1 MALSNENANLVWQ
14 KAKIA
19 LDSLGAPGH
28 IRDTVAALKAYL
40 SQVKR
45 NPDLT
50 FVAISDLTADVVAA
64 DAACKVYGIVLKKQA
79 TATDAFYKLFDD
91 AATDSSAEDAV
102 LGIRLVDSGDWVV
115 ITYPRGLA
123 MANGAVHGSFTAMAG
138 AAGTT
143 ASTTGD
149 GPNGFLIL
157 GNP

>member
-14 KAKIA
+14 KVRIA
-19 LDSLGAPGH
+19 LDTLKAPSQ
-28 IRDTVAALKAYL
+28 IRDAVASLKAYL

-50 FVAISDLTADVVAA
+50 FVAIADLTADVVVA
-64 DAACKVYGIVLKKQA
+64 DAACKIYGIALKKQA

-91 AATDSSAEDAV
+91 AASDSSAEDAV
-102 LGIRLVDSGDWVV
+102 LGIRLVDSEDWTI

-143 ASTTGD
+143 ASTSGD